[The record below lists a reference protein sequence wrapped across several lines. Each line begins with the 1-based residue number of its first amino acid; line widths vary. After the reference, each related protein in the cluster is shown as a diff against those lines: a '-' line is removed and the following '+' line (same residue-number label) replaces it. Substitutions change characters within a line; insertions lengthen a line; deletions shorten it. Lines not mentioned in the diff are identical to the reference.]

1 MAHED
6 SADARF
12 DPLLLSIAQQCQG
25 IDQLLEVFLSFLRR
39 KTDFYTG
46 ASADKVEETVKR
58 AVEKQLALTE
68 HTRQEQRR
76 QREAEE
82 KKRQERLARQ
92 KKEQDEAAAKAAKAA
107 QQAASA
113 SAASGASS
121 PNVVELG
128 ADGSF
133 DVSEAAAALPSV
145 GNSENAPKKGPGE
158 ENEEDGEGKGRK

>member
-58 AVEKQLALTE
+58 AVEKQLALAE

-82 KKRQERLARQ
+82 KKRQQRLARQ

-113 SAASGASS
+113 SAAASS
-121 PNVVELG
+121 SNVVELG

-133 DVSEAAAALPSV
+133 DVSEAAAAFPSV
-145 GNSENAPKKGPGE
+145 GNSENALKKGQGE
-158 ENEEDGEGKGRK
+158 DNEEEAEGKGRK

>member
-58 AVEKQLALTE
+58 AVEKQLALAE

-76 QREAEE
+76 QREGEE

-92 KKEQDEAAAKAAKAA
+92 KKEQEEAAAKAAKAA
-107 QQAASA
+107 AQQAASA
-113 SAASGASS
+113 SASASS
-121 PNVVELG
+121 SNVVEIG

-145 GNSENAPKKGPGE
+145 GNSENAPKKGQGG
-158 ENEEDGEGKGRK
+158 ENEEEAEGKGRK